1 MAVVLGVVSTLRPL
15 GITARRKRPMQQSAP
30 PQGARPRLR
39 SHDSVATTYVI
50 ASTPTSGASRR
61 ERRAPQMSV
70 VLGPDLTSQV
80 PNAVDQ
86 MMDGAG

>member
-15 GITARRKRPMQQSAP
+15 GITARRKRPMHQSAP
-30 PQGARPRLR
+30 PQGLG
-39 SHDSVATTYVI
+39 HDSVATTYVI

-61 ERRAPQMSV
+61 EWRAPQMSV
-70 VLGPDLTSQV
+70 VLAPDLTSQV